1 MEDRSNPFWQYS
13 LKLYACNG
21 VAELCLRLQ
30 DEGGLDVNLL
40 LYCLWQGSQGRR
52 LKRDTLAEICR
63 VSAPWR
69 QEVVASLRHARRWMK
84 GRERDIAG
92 QSGGLRQRI
101 KALELAAEKCQQD
114 WLAIYPAVHDD
125 APTLF
130 AAARNMAGYV
140 QEAGTQSTPA
150 LHDDLARLLQNA
162 FPAAAAKDLSE
173 AESLLAAP
181 SAERN

>member
-40 LYCLWQGSQGRR
+40 LYCLWQGSQGRSLQR
-52 LKRDTLAEICR
+52 VSLAEICR

-69 QEVVASLRHARRWMK
+69 QEVVESLRRARRWMK
-84 GRERDIAG
+84 DRKHDVAE
-92 QSGGLRQRI
+92 QSGSLRERI

-114 WLAIYPAVHDD
+114 WLAALPTAHDN
-125 APTLF
+125 APPLV
-130 AAARNMAGYV
+130 AAARNLAGYV
-140 QEAGTQSTPA
+140 QEAGARSTPA
-150 LHDDLARLLQNA
+150 LQGDLVRLLHQA
-162 FPAAAAKDLSE
+162 FPDAAAKDLSE
-173 AESLLAAP
+173 AQELLAA
-181 SAERN
+181 ERSG